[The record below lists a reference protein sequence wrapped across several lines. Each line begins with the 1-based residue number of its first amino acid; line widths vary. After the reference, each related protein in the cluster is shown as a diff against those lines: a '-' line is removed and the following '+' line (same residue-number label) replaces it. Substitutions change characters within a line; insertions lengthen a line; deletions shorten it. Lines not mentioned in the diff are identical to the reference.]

1 MAYDSVRAQLDKL
14 LGADRN
20 GPLTA
25 ANQPS
30 VSYTDSSV
38 CKHFLLGFCPHDLHI
53 KHRSEPGSCPK
64 DHSSV
69 AKAKFESDKQQ
80 GKLASEIARWTR
92 DLLHECKAILEDE
105 ERKIRGHARRLQD
118 TYKTSGDLSGLMIRN
133 FDTLKKLGMVSQ
145 NAKVRVLS
153 EMDELNPM
161 PGHDDIDQASET
173 ASHDAKDPDL
183 RNERGREAK
192 QSPKSDDTTSDQD
205 DLGVDDEDEDDDLDG
220 FGVIKVIPA
229 QNENGVKSVSDA
241 GLESANQSS
250 EVDVCKEVKEG
261 GGDKVDIMKT
271 IAAEDKD
278 DPISSSDAGRS
289 PRQRTAADV
298 REDEEESAM
307 ANKDTVSSEKEG
319 NETNNAEKNQADTPT
334 VKISLTG
341 VQTKMDEFYKTG
353 KGPDG
358 LLMLDRKQSLR
369 VCACCGGFI
378 SLVDAESRLLSHY
391 GGKSHHSLA
400 QLREKVAELEKQVAG
415 DRRPSDRYSRDFV
428 RRRFDDRDSTYSRR
442 EDYRRD
448 DYRRDDY
455 RRDNRRRDNYNRDDY
470 DRNDQY
476 SRNHHRYDRYRDV
489 DRDSRRRGYGTTDW
503 YDRQIRGRDDYG
515 RDDRYRRSDTDQY
528 RRDRRG
534 DRYESGRKR
543 RRLGSPNYNCQQRTR

>member
-25 ANQPS
+25 ASQPS

-69 AKAKFESDKQQ
+69 AKAKFERDRQQ
-80 GKLASEIARWTR
+80 GKLTFEIARWTR

-145 NAKVRVLS
+145 NAKVRILS
-153 EMDELNPM
+153 EMDELNPFL
-161 PGHDDIDQASET
+161 GHDDVDQASET
-173 ASHDAKDPDL
+173 ASH
-183 RNERGREAK
+183 EAK
-192 QSPKSDDTTSDQD
+192 EPDSTNRLGTEVKRSPKSDDKGENGDTTSDQD
-205 DLGVDDEDEDDDLDG
+205 DLEVDDEDEDDDLDG

-229 QNENGVKSVSDA
+229 QSEKNGTSLSDA
-241 GLESANQSS
+241 GVGPDNQSS
-250 EVDVCKEVKEG
+250 KADPREDVEEATGEKNDVKER
-261 GGDKVDIMKT
+261 
-271 IAAEDKD
+271 IAARNKN
-278 DPISSSDAGRS
+278 DPKSDSEAGSSSEQVASTGGSSDQEKS
-289 PRQRTAADV
+289 VQQ
-298 REDEEESAM
+298 
-307 ANKDTVSSEKEG
+307 NKDTASLEKDVNSTKE
-319 NETNNAEKNQADTPT
+319 AEKDVGDKPAA
-334 VKISLTG
+334 KISLNG
-341 VQTKMDEFYKTG
+341 PQTKMDEFYKTG

-400 QLREKVAELEKQVAG
+400 QLREKVAELERQVAA
-415 DRRPSDRYSRDFV
+415 DRRPGDRYSRDFV
-428 RRRFDDRDSTYSRR
+428 RRRHDERELTYS
-442 EDYRRD
+442 RRD
-448 DYRRDDY
+448 DYRRDT
-455 RRDNRRRDNYNRDDY
+455 RRRDDYARDDFG
-470 DRNDQY
+470 RNDRY
-476 SRNHHRYDRYRDV
+476 SRNYDRYDRYGDY
-489 DRDSRRRGYGTTDW
+489 DRDSGRRGHGTSDW
-503 YDRQIRGRDDYG
+503 YDRPMRGRDDFG
-515 RDDRYRRSDTDQY
+515 RDDRYRRYDSDQY

-543 RRLGSPNYNCQQRTR
+543 RRPGSPNYNRPQRPRY